1 MTEPVLFSV
10 EDRVAV
16 ITLNRPERRN
26 AINQA
31 LFIGFYDC
39 LDTIAGDDSIRA
51 AVLTG
56 NGKSF
61 CSGLDLDVLFT
72 ENLFDPPGIK
82 EMR

>member
-1 MTEPVLFSV
+1 MTESVLFSV

-26 AINQA
+26 AINQS
-31 LFIGFYDC
+31 LLIGFYDC

-72 ENLFDPPGIK
+72 EKSLIPA
-82 EMR
+82 E